1 MRDIHG
7 MLPVVG
13 LFLRISHRR
22 LYHNKQKDVEK
33 FQDWEFS
40 DTLILVIVRT

>member
-1 MRDIHG
+1 MRDIRG
-7 MLPVVG
+7 MLPRP
-13 LFLRISHRR
+13 FLWISHRR